1 MNNVTAPKEYKLSK
15 RSSYYIFT
23 LLFLLYFFDYVDRMI
38 VTSLFP
44 FIQKEWGL
52 TDTQSGLLV
61 SVVYWS
67 IVAFVLPVSI
77 LVDRWSRKKVIGIM
91 ALLWT
96 AATAACAFTKSFP
109 QLLMARS
116 GIGIGEA
123 GYAPAGTAMLSG
135 LFPPEKRSRMMGL
148 WNISIPLGIAV
159 GIGLGGFIATHW
171 GWRHAF
177 GLVAIPGA
185 IVAILFFFVKDYKT
199 VELVKTVES
208 LDTGKN
214 QAKNQVKMSK
224 MDIFREFI
232 HTPSLML
239 TNLGFIGCIFAN
251 NAIIVWLPTYFHR
264 VEGIPIPQAGMKTG
278 LIMLLAIIGLPL
290 GGWLT
295 DMWFKKRV
303 SSRLLFPAITTILN
317 AIILL
322 AAFSFLEGK
331 AQYMMLLLMGVLA
344 SAFAPAAIT
353 VTQEVIHPG
362 LRAISYSVCVVVQN
376 LFGAAMAPIVVGAIS
391 DAYGIKVAMS
401 ILPVFLLISALL
413 FFAGSFFYA
422 KDMDKVEK
430 ITLKCEE
437 LRNTV

>member
-44 FIQKEWGL
+44 FIQKEWRL

-67 IVAFVLPVSI
+67 IVAFVFPVSI

-159 GIGLGGFIATHW
+159 GIGVGGFVAQHW

-177 GLVAIPGA
+177 GLVALPGA
-185 IVAILFFFVKDYKT
+185 LVAILFFFVKDYKT
-199 VELVKTVES
+199 VELVKTVDS
-208 LDTGKN
+208 CDTG
-214 QAKNQVKMSK
+214 QSRVKMSK
-224 MDIFREFI
+224 LDIFRTFL
-232 HTPSLML
+232 HVPSLIL
-239 TNLGFIGCIFAN
+239 TNPGFIGCIFAN
-251 NAIIVWLPTYFHR
+251 NASI
-264 VEGIPIPQAGMKTG
+264 
-278 LIMLLAIIGLPL
+278 
-290 GGWLT
+290 
-295 DMWFKKRV
+295 
-303 SSRLLFPAITTILN
+303 LF
-317 AIILL
+317 

-331 AQYMMLLLMGVLA
+331 AQYMMLLLMGVVA
-344 SAFAPAAIT
+344 SAFSPAAIT

-362 LRAISYSVCVVVQN
+362 LRAISYSVCVIVQN
-376 LFGAAMAPIVVGAIS
+376 LFGASMAQIVIGAIY

-413 FFAGSFFYA
+413 FFFGSFFYE
-422 KDMDKVEK
+422 KDLNKVEK
-430 ITLKCEE
+430 ITMVCED
-437 LRNTV
+437 